1 MVASFFGF
9 KRQHGKRLACTFCR
23 LARITTEIQLNNS
36 ERRAER
42 RPASS
47 ENGQT
52 KGPKINALQKAAKSF
67 RMLQNASE
75 CSKEKLF
82 HLWNTLRRAAH
93 IPLSLPEKVVA
104 LYIQV
109 HTQTSNAALLMAHT
123 HKKRREPLGMAGR
136 TFA

>member
-75 CSKEKLF
+75 CFRMLQREALPLVEHTQESRT
-82 HLWNTLRRAAH
+82 HSS
-93 IPLSLPEKVVA
+93 LSLPEKVVA
-104 LYIQV
+104 LYIYRY
-109 HTQTSNAALLMAHT
+109 T
-123 HKKRREPLGMAGR
+123 HKRLMQRY
-136 TFA
+136 